1 MRALCILALGLSL
14 RAEPPVAQM
23 KQNTVLIVK
32 VVKNAA
38 GERAGGGSGSGFL
51 VTDNFIATNWHVCCS
66 ASQKIPDAQITVFVV
81 IGKDQQ
87 FPATIKWS
95 SEPKDLAVL
104 EVQGKLPRQPV
115 TIATGPL
122 RDAQPV
128 WAVGFPGASALAAND
143 EGRYIPTVTQGIV
156 SKMFRGRT
164 IEDAVEVSMLQTT
177 AAVNPGNSGGPLFDD
192 CGRVIGIN
200 SAKALTT
207 VITSSGRQE
216 RVPLADGIN
225 WAIHQE
231 ELLAEL
237 NNLKIAPATAATP
250 CVAPTSV
257 TNTTITTPLPA
268 WMIGAQVSTAVL
280 ALAAVGLAMNRR
292 VREKVGQQV
301 RKTISRP
308 RPAPAPLPPSS
319 PALKGVAGYYAGS
332 SLPLEAPLILGRD
345 QQQANVV
352 FPPNLSSISKL
363 HCRVAPTPD
372 GRVTLEDLGSSNGT
386 FLASGLPCR
395 AGQTVTLGPGDRFYL
410 GSISTM
416 FEIELVQNRTRS
428 VRP

>member
-1 MRALCILALGLSL
+1 MRLLLIPVLGLAL

-23 KQNTVLIVK
+23 KQNTVLIHK
-32 VVKNAA
+32 AVKNAA
-38 GERAGGGSGSGFL
+38 GERALVGSGSGFL
-51 VTDNFIATNWHVCCS
+51 LTDRFVATNWHVCCRVN
-66 ASQKIPDAQITVFVV
+66 PDIANADISVFVV
-81 IGKDQQ
+81 TAKDQQ
-87 FPATIKWS
+87 FPATVKWS

-104 EVQGKLPRQPV
+104 EVQDKLPRQPV

-128 WAVGFPGASALAAND
+128 WAIGFPGASSIAAND

-164 IEDAVEVSMLQTT
+164 KQDAVDVSMLQTT

-207 VITSSGRQE
+207 VVTASGRQE

-237 NNLKIAPATAATP
+237 NNLKIAPASAATP
-250 CVAPTSV
+250 CVAPAGV

-268 WMIGAQVSTAVL
+268 WMVGAQVSTGLL

-308 RPAPAPLPPSS
+308 PPAPQPLT
-319 PALKGVAGYYAGS
+319 PALKGVTGFYAGS
-332 SLPLEAPLILGRD
+332 SVPLESALILGRD

-352 FPPNLSSISKL
+352 FPPAMTNISKL

-372 GRVTLEDLGSSNGT
+372 GRVTIEDLGSSNGT
-386 FLASGLPCR
+386 FLATGQPCP
-395 AGQTVTLGPGDRFYL
+395 AGQRVPVRAGDRFYL
-410 GSISTM
+410 GSMTNM

-428 VRP
+428 VKP

>member
-1 MRALCILALGLSL
+1 MKRVLLLLL
-14 RAEPPVAQM
+14 PVLLPAEPPVAQM

-32 VVKNAA
+32 EVKNAA
-38 GERAGGGSGSGFL
+38 GERVGRGSGSGFL
-51 VTDNFIATNWHVCCS
+51 LTDKLIATNWHVCCS
-66 ASQKIPDAQITVFVV
+66 VSQKIPNPEIAVFVA
-81 IGKDQQ
+81 IAKDQQ
-87 FPATIKWS
+87 FPATVKWS

-115 TIATGPL
+115 TIGTGPL

-128 WAVGFPGASALAAND
+128 WAVGFPGASAIAAND

-164 IEDAVEVSMLQTT
+164 ADDAVDVSMLQTT

-207 VITSSGRQE
+207 VVTAGGRQE

-237 NNLKIAPATAATP
+237 NSLKIAPASAATP
-250 CVAPTSV
+250 CLAPTGV

-308 RPAPAPLPPSS
+308 RPAPAPAAPLS

-332 SLPLEAPLILGRD
+332 SVPLEAPLILGRD
-345 QQQANVV
+345 QQQANIV
-352 FPPNLSSISKL
+352 FPPNLTAISKL
-363 HCRVAPTPD
+363 HCRVARTPD
-372 GRVTLEDLGSSNGT
+372 GKVTLEDLGSSNGT

-395 AGQTVTLGPGDRFYL
+395 AGQPVTLAPGDRFYL
-410 GSISTM
+410 GSISNM

-428 VRP
+428 VKP

>member
-1 MRALCILALGLSL
+1 MRALLIPALCLAI

-32 VVKNAA
+32 EVKNAA
-38 GERAGGGSGSGFL
+38 GERAGRGTGSGFL
-51 VTDNFIATNWHVCCS
+51 LTGRFIATNWHVCC
-66 ASQKIPDAQITVFVV
+66 AVSQKIPDAVIAVFVATA
-81 IGKDQQ
+81 KDQQ
-87 FPATIKWS
+87 FPATVKWS
-95 SEPKDLAVL
+95 SESKDLAVL
-104 EVQGKLPRQPV
+104 EVQDKLPRQPV

-143 EGRYIPTVTQGIV
+143 EGRFIPTVTQGII

-164 IEDAVEVSMLQTT
+164 VEDAVDVSMLQTT

-207 VITSSGRQE
+207 VTTSSGRQE

-237 NNLKIAPATAATP
+237 NNLQITPAVAATP
-250 CVAPTSV
+250 CVAPTGV

-280 ALAAVGLAMNRR
+280 ALAAVGLALNRR

-308 RPAPAPLPPSS
+308 RPAPVPPS

-332 SLPLEAPLILGRD
+332 SVPLEGPLILGRD

-352 FPPNLSSISKL
+352 FPPNLTGISKL
-363 HCRVAPTPD
+363 HCRVARTQD
-372 GRVTLEDLGSSNGT
+372 GQVTLEDLGSSNGT

-395 AGQTVTLGPGDRFYL
+395 AGQPVTLAPGDRFYL
-410 GSISTM
+410 GSISNM

-428 VRP
+428 VKP

>member
-1 MRALCILALGLSL
+1 MRALSILVLGLSL

-23 KQNTVLIVK
+23 KQNTVLILK
-32 VVKNAA
+32 AVKNAA
-38 GERAGGGSGSGFL
+38 GERAIVGSGSGFL
-51 VTDNFIATNWHVCCS
+51 VTEKFVATNWHVCCRVN
-66 ASQKIPDAQITVFVV
+66 PDVPNTEISVFVV
-81 IGKDQQ
+81 TAKDQQ
-87 FPATIKWS
+87 FAATVKWS

-104 EVQGKLPRQPV
+104 EVQDKLPRQPV
-115 TIATGPL
+115 TVATGPL

-128 WAVGFPGASALAAND
+128 WAVGFPGASSIAAND
-143 EGRYIPTVTQGIV
+143 DGRYIPTVTQGII

-164 IEDAVEVSMLQTT
+164 MKDAVDVSMLQTT

-192 CGRVIGIN
+192 CGRLIGIN

-237 NNLKIAPATAATP
+237 NNLKIAPVVAATP
-250 CVAPTSV
+250 CVAPTGV

-268 WMIGAQVSTAVL
+268 WMIGGQVSTAVL

-308 RPAPAPLPPSS
+308 RPAPAPAPLT

-332 SLPLEAPLILGRD
+332 SVPLEGPLILGRD
-345 QQQANVV
+345 QHQANIV

-363 HCRVAPTPD
+363 HCRVARTPD
-372 GRVTLEDLGSSNGT
+372 GKVTLEDLGSSNGT

-395 AGQTVTLGPGDRFYL
+395 AGQPVALAPGDRFYL
-410 GSISTM
+410 GSISNM

-428 VRP
+428 VKP